1 MRSRLIAVGLVLV
14 ACSHPHAKQNLQP
27 QPPEATQ
34 ASAPAEG
41 AEAEATPPTP
51 PVATPS
57 TGGDAAA
64 AASQAAAVTQ
74 PSAAIDFARDVRPI
88 MEARCQP
95 CHFTGGKMY
104 ERLPF
109 DKPETIRDLGERLF
123 TRIKAENEQAV
134 IRQFLAQAP

>member
-1 MRSRLIAVGLVLV
+1 MRWRLIAVGLVLV
-14 ACSHPHAKQNLQP
+14 ACSHPHAKQNLEP
-27 QPPEATQ
+27 QPPDIVQ
-34 ASAPAEG
+34 ASAPAG
-41 AEAEATPPTP
+41 AAVAEATPPP

-57 TGGDAAA
+57 AGGDAPA
-64 AASQAAAVTQ
+64 AASQVAAVTQ
-74 PSAAIDFARDVRPI
+74 SAAAVDFARDVRPI
-88 MEARCQP
+88 MESRCQP

-109 DKPETIRDLGERLF
+109 DKPETIRELGERLF